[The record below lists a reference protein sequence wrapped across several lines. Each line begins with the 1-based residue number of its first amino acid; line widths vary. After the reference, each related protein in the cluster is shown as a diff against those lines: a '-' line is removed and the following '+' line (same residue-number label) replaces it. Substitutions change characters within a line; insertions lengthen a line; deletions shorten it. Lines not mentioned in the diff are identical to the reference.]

1 MHSETQSFAQVSLLG
16 LALALTACGSEQDAA
31 PDITEAIPLN
41 VDEADN
47 ASDTSGNDAT
57 ADYAALGDT
66 PTLPSANGGGS
77 EAGAALGE
85 RVLPDTMQAGSNP
98 PGFEPP
104 EGSKVQRIN

>member
-47 ASDTSGNDAT
+47 ASDTS
-57 ADYAALGDT
+57 
-66 PTLPSANGGGS
+66 
-77 EAGAALGE
+77 
-85 RVLPDTMQAGSNP
+85 
-98 PGFEPP
+98 
-104 EGSKVQRIN
+104 